1 MKVNQKTRQLTDDWS
16 RNAPEMIAESAQGVD
31 TKMVG
36 AMAAGSVVIGIA
48 STTIAS
54 TTMEKGLDANLATI
68 PLGIAVILYFVVL
81 GFSIWC
87 LWPSD
92 YRRPTNP
99 EALRAYWSY
108 DRERVLMWHSNLV
121 LESYKIN
128 LRIRGTK
135 VRMLYIA
142 LLALAGET
150 LMIMGWMACEFLN

>member
-1 MKVNQKTRQLTDDWS
+1 MELNQDTRYMTDEWS

-36 AMAAGSVVIGIA
+36 AVAAGSVVIGIA
-48 STTIAS
+48 SSTAS
-54 TTMEKGLDANLATI
+54 ATAGNSLDVSLATI
-68 PLGIAVILYFVVL
+68 LLGFAVILYLVVL
-81 GFSIWC
+81 GFAILC
-87 LWPSD
+87 LWPSR

-99 EALRAYWSY
+99 AALRAYWPY

-121 LESYKIN
+121 LESYEIN

-150 LMIMGWMACEFLN
+150 LMIMGWMACEILS